1 MGDNS
6 TTLVD
11 PFTFTP
17 VDSTNRVR
25 HTVAYDHWKSL
36 ITACNFQGIPPPTTG
51 INSSHK
57 FLNAVCSLLEPIKK
71 ENCLEPEEEKT
82 ISVIL
87 RMQIDDS
94 YKLLPQIIG
103 IRPATL
109 ATDQLTMAI
118 GIYL

>member
-1 MGDNS
+1 MTIGS
-6 TTLVD
+6 LSLLLA
-11 PFTFTP
+11 TF
-17 VDSTNRVR
+17 RVFFPLLQALI
-25 HTVAYDHWKSL
+25 VA
-36 ITACNFQGIPPPTTG
+36 IQ
-51 INSSHK
+51 